1 MKLAITGKGGVGK
14 TTLAGLLARRYA
26 ALGRRVLAIDADPDA
41 NLASAIGISPE
52 RAAGITPIAK
62 MKDLAKERTGAS
74 GGYGSLFILNPQV
87 DDLPDRFV
95 VEHEGVRLLLMGTVD
110 HGGSGCV
117 CPEHTLV
124 KALMKHLLVE
134 RGDVVILDMEA
145 GIEHL
150 GRATAESV
158 DLLIVVVEP
167 GQRSVQ
173 TARQIEKLAADIGI
187 HTIAYVAS
195 KVADDADR
203 AFLQDALPA
212 GRLLGTLS
220 LNEAIR
226 DADRRGLSPYDLGG
240 AVLEEANGI
249 AARLDTLAV
258 GESGAS
264 PREARHVPVEG

>member
-14 TTLAGLLARRYA
+14 TTLAGLLARAYA
-26 ALGRRVLAIDADPDA
+26 ARGRKVLAIDADPDA
-41 NLASAIGISPE
+41 NLASALGVPAD
-52 RAAGITPIAK
+52 RLATLTPIAK
-62 MKDLAKERTGAS
+62 MKDLAKERTGAG
-74 GGYGSLFILNPQV
+74 GGYGALFVLNPKV

-95 VEHEGVRLLLMGTVD
+95 VEDQGVRLLLMGTVD

-124 KALMKHLLVE
+124 KTLMKHLLVE

-167 GQRSVQ
+167 GQRSLQ
-173 TARQIEKLAADIGI
+173 TARQIEQLAADIGI
-187 HTIAYVAS
+187 PAVAYVAS
-195 KVADDADR
+195 KVADDGDR
-203 AFLQDALPA
+203 AFLAQALPA
-212 GRLLGTLS
+212 ERLLGTLC

-226 DADRRGLSPYDLGG
+226 DCDRRGAAPYDLGG
-240 AVLEEANGI
+240 PVLDET
-249 AARLDTLAV
+249 AAIIDRLAALLPDK
-258 GESGAS
+258 
-264 PREARHVPVEG
+264 

>member
-14 TTLAGLLARRYA
+14 TTLAGLLARTYA
-26 ALGRRVLAIDADPDA
+26 AHGRRVLAIDADPDA
-41 NLASAIGISPE
+41 NLASALGISSE
-52 RAAGITPIAK
+52 RVAGITPIAK

-87 DDLPDRFV
+87 DDLPAQFV
-95 VEHEGVRLLLMGTVD
+95 VEHEGVRLLVMGTVD

-124 KALMKHLLVE
+124 RTLMKHLLVE
-134 RGDVVILDMEA
+134 RGDVIILDMEA

-167 GQRSVQ
+167 GQRSLQ
-173 TARQIEKLAADIGI
+173 TARQIETLAADIGI
-187 HTIAYVAS
+187 KSVAYVAC
-195 KVADDADR
+195 KVSGESDR
-203 AFLQDALPA
+203 IFLAEAMSDE
-212 GRLLGTLS
+212 RLLGTLS

-226 DADRRGLSPYDLGG
+226 DADRRGIAPYDVGG
-240 AVLEEANGI
+240 LVLDET
-249 AARLDTLAV
+249 AAIIERLDALF
-258 GESGAS
+258 
-264 PREARHVPVEG
+264 PDK